1 MIIIYN
7 IIIIKVKEK
16 GGKIKKLNHLKIQ
29 ITIYKSF
36 NLMYNINIIKVKELT
51 LKVLNKL
58 NFWRSINMEKI
69 KLNEEQIEEY
79 IDVITNF
86 QHILNDILNSVE
98 NSEIDEMQLSIIE
111 DL

>member
-1 MIIIYN
+1 
-7 IIIIKVKEK
+7 
-16 GGKIKKLNHLKIQ
+16 
-29 ITIYKSF
+29 
-36 NLMYNINIIKVKELT
+36 MYNINIIKVKELT

-79 IDVITNF
+79 VDVITNF
-86 QHILNDILNSVE
+86 QHILNDILNSIE
-98 NSEIDEMQLSIIE
+98 NGEIDEMQLSIIE